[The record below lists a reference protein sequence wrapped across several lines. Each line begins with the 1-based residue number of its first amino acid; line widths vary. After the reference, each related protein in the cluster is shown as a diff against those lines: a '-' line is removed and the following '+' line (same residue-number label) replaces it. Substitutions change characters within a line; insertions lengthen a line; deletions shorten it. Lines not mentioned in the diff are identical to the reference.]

1 MAIIKTLRYPIN
13 IASMF
18 EDPTPGSNNIFFQ
31 SDAYYKDA
39 ISPQFDQGINYTTDG
54 SITTAKR
61 WGYSKPDADTGGGLG
76 GILVLNGECTHVRH
90 RIFNTNNDYRNNLDW
105 APFASMDP
113 TKPVSPSK
121 YYTDGYNTLI
131 FASYNYNDPTTAG
144 NIYYYTYT
152 TAFWSALNMNSTQ
165 LVQNGYLTALSN
177 PGSTTPNQNLY
188 FGHVATA
195 GYGTSS
201 FPVYRNPAT
210 GNLVFIA
217 NGGFS
222 NNDGTAYGRCPVA
235 IGGSAWGPMFTTSPS
250 LLAPALTYTNRTNQF
265 LGVSALDGY
274 TLSLHITVAAD
285 YQHFMYKYNDTNQTL
300 STLANFLTPVPPVG
314 TGNTGSYTLSTA
326 STVVTTSGWWF
337 YFTGTN
343 VTTLSTFSGT
353 ATVTGTNIVIGQIST
368 GTIAVNA
375 NIFSSN
381 TTVLA
386 TGTTITS
393 FGFGSNA
400 GGNRGSSFGNLIPK
414 YASKTFVDP
423 STSTTYGFYVPHV
436 DTAGN
441 YVPIYY
447 QWNRNNDSFR
457 QVYGVTMNYSTGTSL
472 STYWSPDTASGSSID
487 VNYGMQRLW
496 ANEVFVSSSTRYLMF
511 MQLHG
516 AGGILDTTAQL
527 RTFPTYRIDPTDPT
541 KLTYFSKIE
550 VPANPKNICW
560 LSDDRTIIGIIT
572 HSAFYVYTFAA
583 SNGWTQ
589 TGYFPFQ
596 FNAVGRDN
604 LGRVWAQ
611 DTGPGFGRIHLIT
624 LNVPVNIVITSD
636 ASTYYYAGSVN
647 TANLTVNAYSYT
659 GARIATQVKLVID
672 GGSMTFAGNN
682 LALTITTSASADT
695 VVPVTITGGG
705 VANIIASAK
714 LN

>member
-13 IASMF
+13 MVSMF
-18 EDPTPGSNNIFFQ
+18 EDPTPGSNNVFFQ

-39 ISPQFDQGINYTTDG
+39 ISPQYDQGINYTTDG
-54 SITTAKR
+54 TITTAKR
-61 WGYSKPDADTGGGLG
+61 WGYSKPDADAGTGLG

-90 RIFNTNNDYRNNLDW
+90 RIFNTVNDYRNNLDW

-113 TKPVSPSK
+113 TVRITPSR
-121 YYTDGYNTLI
+121 YFTDGYNTLV
-131 FASYNYNDPTTAG
+131 FASYNYHDPTARSDQ
-144 NIYYYTYT
+144 YYLYYCTP
-152 TAFWSALNMNSTQ
+152 FWTALNMSSTQ
-165 LVQNGYLTALSN
+165 LVQNNYLTNLSN
-177 PGSTTPNQNLY
+177 PGSNSPGNLQ
-188 FGHVATA
+188 FTHLASN
-195 GYGTSS
+195 GYGTSC
-201 FPVYRNPAT
+201 FPVFRNPAT
-210 GNLVFIA
+210 NNLIFIA
-217 NGGFS
+217 NGGYGA
-222 NNDGTAYGRCPVA
+222 NNASAYGYAPTAC
-235 IGGSAWGPMFTTSPS
+235 GGAAFGPMFTTSPNQLYPS
-250 LLAPALTYTNRTNQF
+250 LTYQNRTNQH

-274 TLSLHITVAAD
+274 QISLHLAVNGD
-285 YQHFMYKYNDTNQTL
+285 YLNYLYKFNDTNQTL
-300 STLANFLTPVPPVG
+300 ITLANFLTPVPPVG
-314 TGNTGSYTLSTA
+314 TGQTGSYTLSTA
-326 STVVTTSGWWF
+326 STVATTSGWWF

-343 VTTLSTFSGT
+343 VSTLTTFSGT
-353 ATVTGTNIVIGQIST
+353 ATVTGTNIVIST
-368 GTIAVNA
+368 LTNGIIALNA
-375 NIFSSN
+375 QIFSSN

-386 TGTTITS
+386 TGTTITA

-400 GGNRGSSFGNLIPK
+400 GGIRGTAFGNAIPK

-436 DTAGN
+436 DTIGN

-447 QWNRNNDSFR
+447 QWNRLTDTFR
-457 QVYGVTMNYSTGTSL
+457 QQYGVTVTYTTGTSIN
-472 STYWSPDTASGSSID
+472 TYWSPDTVSGTSVD
-487 VNYGMQRLW
+487 VQYGMQRLW
-496 ANEVFVSSSTRYLMF
+496 ANETFVSSSTRYLMF

-516 AGGILDTTAQL
+516 AGGVLDTTAQL
-527 RTFPTYRIDPTDPT
+527 RTFPTYRVDAADPT

-550 VPANPKNICW
+550 VPATPKNICW

-572 HSAFYVYTFAA
+572 HSALYIFTFSA

-604 LGRVWAQ
+604 LGRVWGQ
-611 DTGPGFGRIHLIT
+611 DTGPGYGRIHLIT
-624 LNVPVNIVITSD
+624 LNVPVNIVVTSD

>member
-13 IASMF
+13 MVSVF

-61 WGYSKPDADTGGGLG
+61 WGYSKPDGDTGSGLG

-90 RIFNTNNDYRNNLDW
+90 RIFNSLNDWRNNLDW
-105 APFASMDP
+105 MPFASMDP
-113 TKPVSPSK
+113 TRPVAPSK

-131 FASYNYNDPTTAG
+131 FASYNYHDPTTRSDF
-144 NIYYYTYT
+144 YYYLYCTS
-152 TAFWSALNMNSTQ
+152 FWTALNMNSTQ
-165 LVQNGYLTALSN
+165 LVQNGYLTAISL
-177 PGSTTPNQNLY
+177 PGSTTPTQNLY
-188 FGHVATA
+188 FAHAA
-195 GYGTSS
+195 SNGYGTSS

-210 GNLVFIA
+210 NQLVFIT
-217 NGGFS
+217 NGGWGDNS
-222 NNDGTAYGRCPVA
+222 TNAYGRSPA
-235 IGGSAWGPMFTTSPS
+235 ATGGSSWGPIFTSAPS
-250 LLAPALTYTNRTNQF
+250 QQAALAFTNRTNQF
-265 LGVSALDGY
+265 IGVSALDGY
-274 TLSLHITVAAD
+274 TLSIHQAVGTD
-285 YQHFMYKYNDTNQTL
+285 YQHFIYKYNDSANTL
-300 STLANFLTPVPPVG
+300 ITLANFLTPVPPVG

-326 STVVTTSGWWF
+326 STVATTSGFWF

-343 VTTLSTFSGT
+343 IGTLTTFSGT
-353 ATVTGTNIVIGQIST
+353 ATVTGTNIVINTVTNGV
-368 GTIAVNA
+368 IALNA
-375 NIFSSN
+375 QIFSSN

-386 TGTTITS
+386 TGTTITA

-400 GGNRGSSFGNLIPK
+400 GGHRAATFGNYIPK
-414 YASKTFVDP
+414 YASRTFTDP

-436 DTAGN
+436 DTIGN

-447 QWNRNNDSFR
+447 QWNRLNDTFR
-457 QVYGVTMNYSTGTSL
+457 QQYGVTMTYATGTSI
-472 STYWSPDTASGSSID
+472 STYWSPDTVSGTSVDSQF
-487 VNYGMQRLW
+487 GMQRLW
-496 ANEVFVSSSTRYLMF
+496 ANETFVSSSTRYLMF

-516 AGGILDTTAQL
+516 AGGVLDTTAQL
-527 RTFPTYRIDPTDPT
+527 RTFPTYRVDGVDPT
-541 KLTYFSKIE
+541 KLTFVSKIE
-550 VPANPKNICW
+550 VPATPKNIAW
-560 LSDDRTIIGIIT
+560 LNDERTIVGVIT
-572 HSAFYVYTFAA
+572 HSAMYVYTFSAG
-583 SNGWTQ
+583 SGWTQ

-611 DTGPGFGRIHLIT
+611 DTGPGYGRIHLIT

-636 ASTYYYAGSVN
+636 AQTYYYAGSVN
-647 TANLTVNAYSYT
+647 TANLTVNAYTYT

-682 LALTITTSASADT
+682 LALTVTTSASADT